1 MLQQHGNYTE
11 YHICLISMIIE
22 VFQIENAGQD
32 EVLQIN
38 GSTNEREQV
47 HTDISL
53 PFWQEF
59 EPHLDIRG
67 WKQVS

>member
-1 MLQQHGNYTE
+1 
-11 YHICLISMIIE
+11 MIIE